1 MYVQA
6 CARERVRVCLHT
18 HTHTH
23 TYAQR
28 KDTRFLTPAE
38 VSGTR
43 CEAHTEAAVGV
54 PVVGGRGRHRQ
65 EGEVRP
71 PPPSAALPP
80 VIEWGDFCPRR
91 EDMPGHGP
99 HGLVAWRAPGRPMLG
114 KEVDI
119 ILNPGDFSKDL
130 NKKGKHR
137 ARLLGMLEQSLHL
150 SHGRWEPRTGFNS
163 FPSPRRV

>member
-1 MYVQA
+1 MNSSTVK
-6 CARERVRVCLHT
+6 CLARSLSSGIMIRGSGHSDQCSQT
-18 HTHTH
+18 
-23 TYAQR
+23 
-28 KDTRFLTPAE
+28 LTKIP
-38 VSGTR
+38 G
-43 CEAHTEAAVGV
+43 
-54 PVVGGRGRHRQ
+54 
-65 EGEVRP
+65 

-137 ARLLGMLEQSLHL
+137 ARLLGMLKQSLHL